1 MALKIYKKIRWMN
14 VISKR
19 AAHNF
24 FITEIVKSLS
34 KSYFNYEK
42 LFVFVFVFRVLFL
55 SSL

>member
-24 FITEIVKSLS
+24 FIIEIVKSLS